1 MVSSSSIDNEL
12 SRILKTLES
21 ISPKA
26 EEYGVLLGRYKTLC
40 AIQMSARRNEA
51 DTNKRFDDEEFRN
64 REFEAKQ
71 TREKVEQELRRQDL
85 DFRINQAESEFKH
98 KREEFA
104 RQCAMDDVRTQVE
117 NEKIQLEQ
125 SRIDMEAERNS
136 IEREKIKNER
146 IKMAN
151 ETGQTVIKTAGDIV
165 TTAMKVS
172 GTVLVTSLGIRYMQS
187 IAKGIL
193 SDEEAGRLVN
203 SKLFSMLKT
212 PNIWSSFKLF

>member
-1 MVSSSSIDNEL
+1 MVSSSSIDKEL

-21 ISPKA
+21 ISPTS
-26 EEYGVLLGRYKTLC
+26 EQYGVLLGRYKTLC
-40 AIQMSARRNEA
+40 AVQMAARKNEA
-51 DTNKRFDDEEFRN
+51 DTNKRFEDEEFRN
-64 REFEAKQ
+64 KEFEAKQ
-71 TREKVEQELRRQDL
+71 TREKVEQELREKDL
-85 DFRINQAESEFKH
+85 DFRINQAECEMKH

-117 NEKIQLEQ
+117 QSKIDLEAERIQTEK
-125 SRIDMEAERNS
+125 ERNS
-136 IEREKIKNER
+136 IEREKIKNEQ

-165 TTAMKVS
+165 QTGMKVS
-172 GTVLVTSLGIRYMQS
+172 GTVLVTTLGIRYMQS
-187 IAKGIL
+187 IARGIL